1 MPAVVTKLARLREV
15 VNVVPAGT
23 NSGLIVK
30 FASDRWPA
38 ATWPGRGCVPRT
50 GTGTASS
57 SDWLIL
63 AMARRWGERC
73 ANGRL
78 RTARTVVWAVMM
90 PARGRTVRVAGG
102 VQAPCE
108 GE

>member
-38 ATWPGRGCVPRT
+38 ATWPGRACVPRT

-73 ANGRL
+73 ANGRVRAAGPVL
-78 RTARTVVWAVMM
+78 AAVMM
-90 PARGRTVRVAGG
+90 PPTGVPRQHTLG
-102 VQAPCE
+102 VQ
-108 GE
+108 